1 LILHNRSNDVDT
13 YLVNDEGTVYR
24 YQVRPSNVV
33 WGEWSEAPAPL
44 EAAA

>member
-1 LILHNRSNDVDT
+1 
-13 YLVNDEGTVYR
+13 VYR

-33 WGEWSEAPAPL
+33 WGEWSEATAPV